1 MLLQPKKL
9 KYKKLRKGKLSSL
22 NFRSNSLRFGVIGL
36 KATES
41 GFISSRN
48 IEAARQ
54 AINRKLNRK
63 GKLWVRVFPH
73 YPITSRSI
81 GARMGKGKGTLS
93 HYSAKISGGTL
104 LFELCGT
111 TFYSAKAAF
120 RTGGAKLPLKTKVV
134 W

>member
-9 KYKKLRKGKLSSL
+9 KYKKTRKGVISFL
-22 NFRSNSLRFGVIGL
+22 NFRSNDLKFGTIGL
-36 KATES
+36 KAIES

-63 GKLWVRVFPH
+63 GKLWIRIFPH
-73 YPITSRSI
+73 LPITSRSV
-81 GARMGKGKGTLS
+81 GSRMGKGKGS
-93 HYSAKISGGTL
+93 VSQYSAKIRGGTL
-104 LFELCGT
+104 LFEVCGVT
-111 TFYSAKAAF
+111 LASAKAAF
-120 RTGGAKLPLKTKVV
+120 QTGGAKLPLKTKIV